1 MAIKSPSNKKDGFSY
16 LDKFTKSDLM
26 TRCADQEQTIIGLEE
41 ELKKLRLENS
51 SLKKNNDSLI
61 RRYDRLTT
69 NDFIIKKI
77 LELRAKNYSPVII
90 RDKLK
95 LMGIDKDVKYI
106 KDIISGEL
114 STELDLYFSKCKQEY
129 AETIRIN
136 TTYYQQS
143 SIDEIQR
150 LIDSAYEDLELCD
163 SDDINQKSKLRD
175 SISNY
180 LSKRDTLMRNI
191 DEASELSEEDEKM
204 NESFESYKS
213 ATNDIIAK
221 ISVGNIKVIGDD
233 DVKFN

>member
-1 MAIKSPSNKKDGFSY
+1 MASPSNRKTGSTY
-16 LDKFTKSDLM
+16 LEKSFTKEQLVN
-26 TRCADQEQTIIGLEE
+26 RCLDQEQQIIQYEDIIK
-41 ELKKLRLENS
+41 ELKNENAT
-51 SLKKNNDSLI
+51 LKRNNDSLI
-61 RRYDRLTT
+61 RKYDKLTT
-69 NDFIIKKI
+69 NDFVVKKI

-95 LMGIDKDVKYI
+95 LIGIDKDIKYI
-106 KDIISGEL
+106 KDTISGEL

-129 AETIRIN
+129 AESIRIN

-150 LIDSAYEDLELCD
+150 LIDSAYEDLELCEA
-163 SDDINQKSKLRD
+163 DDIVQKSKLRD

-191 DEASELSEEDEKM
+191 DEASDISEEDEKM

-213 ATNDIIAK
+213 ATDDIIAK
-221 ISVGNIKVIGDD
+221 ISVGNIRVIGDD